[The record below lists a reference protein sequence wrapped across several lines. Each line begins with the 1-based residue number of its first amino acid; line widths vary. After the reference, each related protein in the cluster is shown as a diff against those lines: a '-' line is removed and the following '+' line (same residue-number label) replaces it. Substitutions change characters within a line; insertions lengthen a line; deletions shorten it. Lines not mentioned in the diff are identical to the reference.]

1 MQNQEMVNTMTNAT
15 NNNKSAANAKAE
27 KIFSIADIA
36 EITGQEPKKIRRIL
50 RNAIPAENQ
59 PGKGRSWAIRA
70 SQLDAVKALIAK
82 GASRELVF
90 AELPITE

>member
-1 MQNQEMVNTMTNAT
+1 MTAANT
-15 NNNKSAANAKAE
+15 NNKTAANKTAAE

-70 SQLDAVKALIAK
+70 SQLDAIKALIEK

-90 AELPITE
+90 AELPISE

>member
-1 MQNQEMVNTMTNAT
+1 MTAANT
-15 NNNKSAANAKAE
+15 NNKTAANKTAAE

-50 RNAIPAENQ
+50 RNAIPAEAQ

-70 SQLDAVKALIAK
+70 SQLDAIKALIEK

-90 AELPITE
+90 AELPISE

>member
-1 MQNQEMVNTMTNAT
+1 MTAANTNA
-15 NNNKSAANAKAE
+15 KSAANKTAAE

-50 RNAIPAENQ
+50 RNAIPAESQ
-59 PGKGRSWAIRA
+59 PGKGRSWAIRE
-70 SQLDAVKALIAK
+70 SRLEEIKKLISK

-90 AELPITE
+90 AELPISE